1 MEIKPTN
8 STTQETDEEYHK
20 KRYLDLIQLSIYGFI
35 LSYEVLLK
43 IEILKAW
50 FYLDAYNMTG

>member
-8 STTQETDEEYHK
+8 TTTQETDEEYHK

-35 LSYEVLLK
+35 LSYEVLSK
-43 IEILKAW
+43 
-50 FYLDAYNMTG
+50 